1 MLFKIMAARDFN
13 AESKEVCQILTL
25 DFLFRHGMQA
35 LLMQRRLLD
44 AVDPSSVGDADGVR
58 ASILGTRRRRL
69 LALLG
74 FGCDMMRGL
83 VQNS

>member
-1 MLFKIMAARDFN
+1 
-13 AESKEVCQILTL
+13 
-25 DFLFRHGMQA
+25 MQA

-69 LALLG
+69 LAPLG
-74 FGCDMMRGL
+74 FGCDMMRVV
-83 VQNS
+83 VQNSRTRIDTGSVQPQSCPTVVRSHNRGR

>member
-1 MLFKIMAARDFN
+1 MHLRLF
-13 AESKEVCQILTL
+13 
-25 DFLFRHGMQA
+25 
-35 LLMQRRLLD
+35 D

-69 LALLG
+69 FGL
-74 FGCDMMRGL
+74 GCDMTSVV